1 MLKIVIYIQSNL
13 LRLKILTKLFK
24 IGLRRWLRRL
34 LYNRNLPD
42 SGPAG
47 IEENMQSVAA
57 S

>member
-1 MLKIVIYIQSNL
+1 MLKIVIYIHSNL
-13 LRLKILTKLFK
+13 LRLKILTNLIEK
-24 IGLRRWLRRL
+24 GLRSWLMRL

-47 IEENMQSVAA
+47 IEENVQAVSA

>member
-13 LRLKILTKLFK
+13 LMLKISTNLIEL
-24 IGLRRWLRRL
+24 GLRNWSMRL
-34 LYNRNLPD
+34 IYNRNLPD

-47 IEENMQSVAA
+47 IEENVQSVAA